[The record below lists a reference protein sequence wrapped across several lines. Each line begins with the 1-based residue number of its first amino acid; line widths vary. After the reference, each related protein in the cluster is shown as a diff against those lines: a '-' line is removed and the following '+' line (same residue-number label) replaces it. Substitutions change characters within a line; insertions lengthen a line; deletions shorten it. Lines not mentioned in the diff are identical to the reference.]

1 VLASGSNTLASVAN
15 SGTFNVASGSTRV
28 TGGFTQTGGTTTLGA
43 PGGGASLGAATSLT
57 GGRLQGTGTVGGN
70 LNVSNAVLAPGF
82 SPGALSIE
90 GDLSLGAG
98 STLQMELGGTDPA
111 SYDRILATGN
121 LQLGGDLIVSSDN
134 GFRAAAGQTF
144 QLFTVQG
151 SVSGSLGSVS
161 TSGGNLEA
169 LQLSSLVVSSAS
181 GSTTI
186 PAITSS
192 LYLPALE
199 TQILNSVTP
208 ATGTTTAA
216 TSSSSSP
223 SITRTA
229 LSSTSM
235 TGSALKVLV
244 PPPYVPP
251 PAPAPAP
258 VPSPAPAP
266 LTTIAAPTPPAS
278 APASASPSPGQ
289 APAPAPSPPPSPAAP
304 APAGDNTTEDKKTE
318 TAPTPTPAPAASPA
332 ASPAP
337 APSAAKAAE
346 AAAQSPAPS
355 PSPAPAVP
363 VVRTAAVKSLDLDPA
378 PAPAATTSS
387 RKETAEVSYATPTN
401 DGKGNAT
408 GKDAGDK
415 GKGC

>member
-144 QLFTVQG
+144 QLLTVQG

-199 TQILNSVTP
+199 TQILNSVAP
-208 ATGTTTAA
+208 ATGTTTAT

-223 SITRTA
+223 GITGTA

-235 TGSALKVLV
+235 TGSAMKVLV

-251 PAPAPAP
+251 PAP

-266 LTTIAAPTPPAS
+266 MATIAAPTPPAPS
-278 APASASPSPGQ
+278 PASASPSPGQ
-289 APAPAPSPPPSPAAP
+289 APSPAPSPPPSPAAP